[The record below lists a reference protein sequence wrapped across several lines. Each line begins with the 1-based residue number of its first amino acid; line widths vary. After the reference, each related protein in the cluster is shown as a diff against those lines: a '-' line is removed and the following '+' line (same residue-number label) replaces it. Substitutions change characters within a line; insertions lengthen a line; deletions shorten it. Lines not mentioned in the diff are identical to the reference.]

1 MKINVGD
8 LVRFHR
14 NGKVEHG
21 TCIDVL
27 LGTSMSTQFYNIVL
41 KNGESCVIGAKDVV
55 LDNSEDEYTF
65 PIDIVPEKNVVIV
78 RMNVNG
84 VEIARGHGHVIHGG
98 DLGIAQA
105 TSYAF
110 RKIYEQILEQE
121 GENR

>member
-1 MKINVGD
+1 MKIRLGD
-8 LVRFHR
+8 RVRIHK

-41 KNGESCVIGAKDVV
+41 KNGESRICEENEVV
-55 LDNSEDEYTF
+55 LDANDDEYTF
-65 PIDIVPEKNVVIV
+65 FIDVVPEKNVVIAK
-78 RMNVNG
+78 MNVNG
-84 VEIARGHGHVIHGG
+84 KEIARGHGHVIHTG

-110 RKIYEQILEQE
+110 KKIYDQIFEQE
-121 GENR
+121 GENL